1 MAMNELL
8 LSLREKYMCI
18 HTKSIFSHH
27 SVIILFFLMPLVAKG
42 QYQVFDSN
50 SANAVL
56 EANAEYIRAYGQM
69 TQRAIQIRH
78 AVQPY
83 REMMIQ
89 KYRKGCYKEA
99 LDICYNANKQFVY
112 YVFDNKGMS
121 DMELLAGECA
131 VKMQNY
137 ELAITWYNMAKEA
150 GESNANSKLLDV
162 FNVKLSD
169 ARSSFYRNDFSAIWN
184 DVTLALKTG
193 WESGECYYFYG
204 KCYEN
209 WNNFKDA
216 KKMYKLAKKK
226 KYSPAKDALKELK
239 K

>member
-8 LSLREKYMCI
+8 LSLRKKYMCI

-89 KYRKGCYKEA
+89 TYRKGCYKEA
-99 LDICYNANKQFVY
+99 LDICYNANKQYVY

-137 ELAITWYNMAKEA
+137 ELAITWYNMAKAYLYQSWHSYSHSFAAVLEPIA
-150 GESNANSKLLDV
+150 TERCQKV
-162 FNVKLSD
+162 KNVYLFQNL
-169 ARSSFYRNDFSAIWN
+169 RR
-184 DVTLALKTG
+184 
-193 WESGECYYFYG
+193 
-204 KCYEN
+204 KCLGYIQG
-209 WNNFKDA
+209 
-216 KKMYKLAKKK
+216 LTTR
-226 KYSPAKDALKELK
+226 
-239 K
+239 